1 MHSPGRI
8 SPTLSESSSDSP
20 DNEIEE
26 YTRIAEEPTP
36 FVSQGP
42 SSGGFIS
49 GFGAPPKR
57 RLPGGLVVGGVG
69 ARDPK
74 SRKKDVRGGGGG
86 MWDQGGAGSS
96 RGQRG
101 DDLVDQHIV
110 DQLRIQFGDPFD
122 ETPLKNASA
131 GN

>member
-1 MHSPGRI
+1 MNSPGRT

-26 YTRIAEEPTP
+26 FPRGIAEEPTA

-42 SSGGFIS
+42 IAPFGS
-49 GFGAPPKR
+49 GFATAAAKR
-57 RLPGGLVVGGVG
+57 RLPGGMMFGGMG

-74 SRKKDVRGGGGG
+74 SRRKDIRSGGGI
-86 MWDQGGAGSS
+86 WDQGASS
-96 RGQRG
+96 RNQRG
-101 DDLVDQHIV
+101 DDLVDQGLV
-110 DQLRIQFGDPFD
+110 DQLRVQFGDPFD
-122 ETPLKNASA
+122 ETLVKNTASA